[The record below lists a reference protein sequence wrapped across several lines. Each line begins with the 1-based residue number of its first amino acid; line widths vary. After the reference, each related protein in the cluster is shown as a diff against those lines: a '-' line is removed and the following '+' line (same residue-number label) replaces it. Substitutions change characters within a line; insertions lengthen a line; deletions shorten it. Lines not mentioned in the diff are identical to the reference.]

1 MKLLKSLLQS
11 PAAGSIARGG
21 YAVVKNQPSAAPIL
35 AGSSVAA
42 ALGMILVGGY
52 GVFDCVR
59 FQTEHGQCD
68 ESVRQDG
75 GMFGA
80 GVMMLLGNWGFFNT
94 YNKKLHAED
103 AGLPSVDPR
112 ELAEDLPVAPAF
124 GMPEPTKEEVLSYM
138 SSGATQEDA
147 AKFFGVS
154 RYQIRKAL
162 GKGENRK
169 HDRGR

>member
-1 MKLLKSLLQS
+1 MKFLKSILQS

-21 YAVVKNQPSAAPIL
+21 YAVVKNQPAAAPIL

-52 GVFDCVR
+52 GVFDCIR

-75 GMFGA
+75 GMLGA

-94 YNKKLHAED
+94 YNRKLHAQD
-103 AGLPSVDPR
+103 VAAPAVSPR
-112 ELAEDLPVAPAF
+112 EFVEDFPVAPLF
-124 GMPEPTKEEVLSYM
+124 DGPEPTKEEVEAYM
-138 SSGATQEDA
+138 ASGATQEEA

-162 GKGENRK
+162 GKQKNQER
-169 HDRGR
+169 DRGR

>member
-1 MKLLKSLLQS
+1 MKFLRTILQS
-11 PAAGSIARGG
+11 PATGSIARGG
-21 YAVVKNQPSAAPIL
+21 YAIVKNQPTAAPIL

-52 GVFDCVR
+52 GMFDCIR
-59 FQTEHGQCD
+59 FQSRHGQCD

-103 AGLPSVDPR
+103 KVAESTDKR
-112 ELAEDLPVAPAF
+112 ELVDGFPIAPVFTPI
-124 GMPEPTKEEVLSYM
+124 EPTREEIINYM
-138 SSGATQEDA
+138 ASGATQTEA

-162 GKGENRK
+162 NESKEQN
-169 HDRGR
+169 RGRGR

>member
-1 MKLLKSLLQS
+1 
-11 PAAGSIARGG
+11 
-21 YAVVKNQPSAAPIL
+21 
-35 AGSSVAA
+35 VAA

-59 FQTEHGQCD
+59 FQAEHGQCD

-94 YNKKLHAED
+94 YNKKLHAQDVATPE
-103 AGLPSVDPR
+103 VDPR
-112 ELAEDLPVAPAF
+112 ELVENFPIAPVF
-124 GMPEPTKEEVLSYM
+124 GGPEPTKEEIDRYM
-138 SSGATQEDA
+138 ASGATQEDA

-162 GKGENRK
+162 GKEKNQHR
-169 HDRGR
+169 DRGR